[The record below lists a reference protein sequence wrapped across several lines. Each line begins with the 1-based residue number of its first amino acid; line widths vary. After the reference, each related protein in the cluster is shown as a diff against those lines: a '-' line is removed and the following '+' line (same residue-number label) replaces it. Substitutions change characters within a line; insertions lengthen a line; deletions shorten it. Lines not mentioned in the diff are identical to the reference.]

1 MNIKAQE
8 VPIEFYEYKTQNFYF
23 DMGKN
28 WDYIT
33 TLGSL
38 RYENIDLQNSID
50 KVKSLNFRTK
60 IGLNIDKD
68 YMSVYSFLRATKGNF
83 YSYLHSRITNN
94 DASVP
99 RFTGKKEIFQD
110 LVSMQVKRIY
120 LESDTIAK
128 ILFFSLVGVDKD
140 GVLEVV

>member
-1 MNIKAQE
+1 
-8 VPIEFYEYKTQNFYF
+8 
-23 DMGKN
+23 MGKN

-68 YMSVYSFLRATKGNF
+68 YMSVYSFLRATK
-83 YSYLHSRITNN
+83 
-94 DASVP
+94 
-99 RFTGKKEIFQD
+99 EIFILIYILELQIMMHLYQSSLEKKGYLQD

>member
-68 YMSVYSFLRATKGNF
+68 YMSVYSFYVQQKEIFILIYILELQIMMHLYQG
-83 YSYLHSRITNN
+83 SLE
-94 DASVP
+94 
-99 RFTGKKEIFQD
+99 KKEIFQD